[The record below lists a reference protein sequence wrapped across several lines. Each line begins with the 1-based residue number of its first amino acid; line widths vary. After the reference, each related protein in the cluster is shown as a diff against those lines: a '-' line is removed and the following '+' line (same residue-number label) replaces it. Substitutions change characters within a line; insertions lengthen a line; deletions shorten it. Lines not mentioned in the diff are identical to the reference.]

1 MQIKSATNNED
12 LDNFFIRFGKINS
25 CEVVRIVYKT
35 LENTYLINLTNSGY
49 VLLIKAHFGQQC
61 SY

>member
-35 LENTYLINLTNSGY
+35 LSHSF
-49 VLLIKAHFGQQC
+49 LIKF
-61 SY
+61 